1 MKEENYMIP
10 KNEAVCWDE
19 DCTCAY
25 VYTTDEENILITHCK
40 KKEIGSH
47 LWLDIEQP
55 KWSSL
60 SPISEE
66 THRDAVLQGAK
77 LIKKLNLREVFF
89 DGLPPLH

>member
-1 MKEENYMIP
+1 MKEENYTIP
-10 KNEAVCWDE
+10 KNDAVCWDE

-25 VYTTDEENILITHCK
+25 VYTTDEENVLITHCK
-40 KKEIGSH
+40 KKEIGSC

-60 SPISEE
+60 SPISEQTYRE
-66 THRDAVLQGAK
+66 AVLQGASI
-77 LIKKLNLREVFF
+77 IKKLNLREVFF